1 MLDKIHDML
10 NNIII
15 RLVVY
20 YLAWLLALGGIFQ
33 IFPEILIYVA
43 QERERIQGGG
53 RFFEGQPGD
62 TGADVPVTLEKV
74 REGVATIFEGNIRA
88 GLISV
93 TFGDPTHTIPVM
105 LALAMAFWLTLPI
118 TWLYRWTRPRK
129 KYSQSFV
136 HTLIVIPIAISL
148 VVFLVK
154 DSIALA
160 FSLAGIVA
168 AVRFR
173 TSLDEPM
180 DSVYML
186 MAIGIGL
193 AAGTQ
198 LFVVAYLASLVFVIV
213 TLGVWKSNFGAQPEI
228 LSGWR
233 IDDSREWSTAP
244 EEGDT
249 APENLYNAQVEVHT
263 TSLNVNVARKST
275 AQILKS
281 STKRWQVADVVE
293 NPDGTA
299 IVVFD
304 VWLKKSVTLPS
315 FIQDIEENGRGCINN
330 VKLKAQELGGGTIA
344 HEESRK

>member
-1 MLDKIHDML
+1 MLNKIYHML

-20 YLAWLLALGGIFQ
+20 YLAWLFALGGIFQ

-43 QERERIQGGG
+43 QESER
-53 RFFEGQPGD
+53 FEGQRGSS
-62 TGADVPVTLEKV
+62 GGDVPITLEKIQ
-74 REGVATIFEGNIRA
+74 EGVATIFEGNIRE

-93 TFGDPTHTIPVM
+93 TFGDPTQTIPVM
-105 LALAMAFWLTLPI
+105 LALAMAFCLTLPI
-118 TWLYRWTRPRK
+118 IWLYRWTRPRK
-129 KYSQSFV
+129 KYSQSFA
-136 HTLIVIPIAISL
+136 HTLLVIPIAISL

-154 DSIALA
+154 DSVALA

-173 TSLDEPM
+173 TSLEEPM

-198 LFVVAYLASLVFVIV
+198 LFLVAYLASLVFVIV
-213 TLGVWKSNFGAQPEI
+213 TLGVWKSNFGAQPEV

-233 IDDSREWSTAP
+233 IDNSGKWGTAP
-244 EEGDT
+244 GEEGIAT
-249 APENLYNAQVEVHT
+249 ENLYNAQIEVHT
-263 TSLNVNVARKST
+263 TKINLARKST
-275 AQILKS
+275 AQILES
-281 STKRWQVADVVE
+281 STKRWRVADVVE
-293 NPDGTA
+293 NLDGTD

-304 VWLKKSVTLPS
+304 VWLKKSVTLSS
-315 FIQDIEENGRGCINN
+315 FLRDIKENGRGCINN
-330 VKLKAQELGGGTIA
+330 VKLKGQEFT
-344 HEESRK
+344 EV

>member
-1 MLDKIHDML
+1 MLNKIYGIL

-20 YLAWLLALGGIFQ
+20 YLAWLLALGGIFH
-33 IFPEILIYVA
+33 IFPQILIYVS
-43 QERERIQGGG
+43 QERERVQG
-53 RFFEGQPGD
+53 RERLFEGEQGD
-62 TGADVPVTLEKV
+62 LEKIK
-74 REGVATIFEGNIRA
+74 EGVATLVEGN
-88 GLISV
+88 LTEVLLMV
-93 TFGDPTHTIPVM
+93 TFVDPARTIPVM
-105 LALAMAFWLTLPI
+105 VALAMAFWVTLPI
-118 TWLYRWTRPRK
+118 TWLYRWTRPRRQ
-129 KYSQSFV
+129 YSQSFA
-136 HTLIVIPIAISL
+136 HTLLVIPIAISL

-173 TSLDEPM
+173 TSLEEPM

-198 LFVVAYLASLVFVIV
+198 LILVAYLASVVFVIV

-233 IDDSREWSTAP
+233 IDDSRKWGTASG
-244 EEGDT
+244 EGAIAT
-249 APENLYNAQVEVHT
+249 ENLYNAQIEVHT
-263 TSLNVNVARKST
+263 TKVNVAKKST
-275 AQILKS
+275 VQILES
-281 STKRWQVADVVE
+281 RTKRWQVADVVE

-315 FIQDIEENGRGCINN
+315 FIQDIEENGRGCIKS
-330 VKLKAQELGGGTIA
+330 VKLKGKELGEG
-344 HEESRK
+344 

>member
-1 MLDKIHDML
+1 MLDKMHHML

-15 RLVVY
+15 RLIVY
-20 YLAWLLALGGIFQ
+20 YFAWLLALGAIFQ

-43 QERERIQGGG
+43 QERER
-53 RFFEGQPGD
+53 FEGQQGG
-62 TGADVPVTLEKV
+62 TGADVPITLEKV
-74 REGVATIFEGNIRA
+74 KEGVGTIFEGNIKE
-88 GLISV
+88 GLISI
-93 TFGDPTHTIPVM
+93 TLGDPTHTIPVM

-198 LFVVAYLASLVFVIV
+198 LFLVAYLASLVFVIV
-213 TLGVWKSNFGAQPEI
+213 TLGVWKSNFGAQPEV
-228 LSGWR
+228 LSGWT
-233 IDDSREWSTAP
+233 IDDAGKWSTAP
-244 EEGDT
+244 EEGAIAT
-249 APENLYNAQVEVHT
+249 ENLYNAQIEVHT
-263 TSLNVNVARKST
+263 TKVNLARKST
-275 AQILKS
+275 AQILES

-299 IVVFD
+299 IVVFN
-304 VWLKKSVTLPS
+304 VWLKKSVTLPA
-315 FIQDIEENGRGCINN
+315 FIQDIEENGRGCIND
-330 VKLKAQELGGGTIA
+330 VKLKGQALVGV
-344 HEESRK
+344 

>member
-1 MLDKIHDML
+1 MLNKIYSIL

-20 YLAWLLALGGIFQ
+20 YLAWLLALGGIFHL
-33 IFPEILIYVA
+33 FPQILIYVS
-43 QERERIQGGG
+43 QERERVQG
-53 RFFEGQPGD
+53 RERLFEGEQGD
-62 TGADVPVTLEKV
+62 LEKIK
-74 REGVATIFEGNIRA
+74 EGIATLVEGN
-88 GLISV
+88 LTEVLLMV
-93 TFGDPTHTIPVM
+93 TFIDPARTIPVM
-105 LALAMAFWLTLPI
+105 IALAMAFWVTLPL

-129 KYSQSFV
+129 KYNQSFV
-136 HTLIVIPIAISL
+136 HTLLVIPIAISL

-173 TSLDEPM
+173 TSLEEPM
-180 DSVYML
+180 DSVYLL

-198 LFVVAYLASLVFVIV
+198 LILVAYLASVVFVIV

-233 IDDSREWSTAP
+233 IDNSGKWGPAP
-244 EEGDT
+244 GEEGIAT
-249 APENLYNAQVEVHT
+249 ENLYNAQIEVHT
-263 TSLNVNVARKST
+263 TKVNVAKKST
-275 AQILKS
+275 VQILES
-281 STKRWQVADVVE
+281 STKRWRVADVVE
-293 NPDGTA
+293 NPDRTA

-315 FIQDIEENGRGCINN
+315 FIQDIEENGRGCIKS
-330 VKLKAQELGGGTIA
+330 VKLKGKELG
-344 HEESRK
+344 EV

>member
-1 MLDKIHDML
+1 MLNKIYGIL

-20 YLAWLLALGGIFQ
+20 YLAWLLALGGIFHL
-33 IFPEILIYVA
+33 FPQILIYVS
-43 QERERIQGGG
+43 QERERVQG
-53 RFFEGQPGD
+53 RERLFEGEQGD
-62 TGADVPVTLEKV
+62 LEKIK
-74 REGVATIFEGNIRA
+74 EGIATLVEGN
-88 GLISV
+88 LTEVLLMV
-93 TFGDPTHTIPVM
+93 TFVDPARTIPVM
-105 LALAMAFWLTLPI
+105 VALALAFWVTLPI

-129 KYSQSFV
+129 KYSQSFA
-136 HTLIVIPIAISL
+136 HTLLVIPIAISL

-173 TSLDEPM
+173 TSLEEPM

-198 LFVVAYLASLVFVIV
+198 LILVAYLASVVFVIV
-213 TLGVWKSNFGAQPEI
+213 TLGVWKSNFGAQPEV

-233 IDDSREWSTAP
+233 IDNSGKWGPASG
-244 EEGDT
+244 EGAI

-263 TSLNVNVARKST
+263 TKVNVAKKST
-275 AQILKS
+275 VQILES
-281 STKRWQVADVVE
+281 STKRWQVTNVVE
-293 NPDGTA
+293 NPDGTS

-315 FIQDIEENGRGCINN
+315 FIQDIEENGRGCIND
-330 VKLKAQELGGGTIA
+330 VKLKGQELGGV
-344 HEESRK
+344 

>member
-1 MLDKIHDML
+1 MLNKIYGIL

-20 YLAWLLALGGIFQ
+20 YLAWLLALGGIFHL
-33 IFPEILIYVA
+33 FPQILIYVS
-43 QERERIQGGG
+43 QERERVQG
-53 RFFEGQPGD
+53 RERLFEGEQGD
-62 TGADVPVTLEKV
+62 LEKIK
-74 REGVATIFEGNIRA
+74 EGVATLVEGNIKEV
-88 GLISV
+88 LLMV
-93 TFGDPTHTIPVM
+93 TFVDPARTIPVM
-105 LALAMAFWLTLPI
+105 VALAMAFWVTLPI

-129 KYSQSFV
+129 KYSQSFA
-136 HTLIVIPIAISL
+136 HTLLVIPIAISL

-173 TSLDEPM
+173 TSLEEPM

-198 LFVVAYLASLVFVIV
+198 LILVAYLASVVFVII
-213 TLGVWKSNFGAQPEI
+213 TLAVWKSNFGAQPEV

-233 IDDSREWSTAP
+233 IDNSGKWGPAP
-244 EEGDT
+244 GERGIAT
-249 APENLYNAQVEVHT
+249 ENLYNAQIEVHT
-263 TSLNVNVARKST
+263 TKVNVAKKST
-275 AQILKS
+275 VQILES
-281 STKRWQVADVVE
+281 STKRWQVAGVVE
-293 NPDGTA
+293 NPDGTS

-304 VWLKKSVTLPS
+304 AWLKKSVTLPS
-315 FIQDIEENGRGCINN
+315 FIQDIEENGRGCIND
-330 VKLKAQELGGGTIA
+330 VKLKGKELGGG
-344 HEESRK
+344 

>member
-1 MLDKIHDML
+1 ML
-10 NNIII
+10 NKIYGILDNIII

-20 YLAWLLALGGIFQ
+20 YLAWLLALGGLFHL
-33 IFPEILIYVA
+33 FPQILIYVS
-43 QERERIQGGG
+43 QERE
-53 RFFEGQPGD
+53 RFFEGQQGA
-62 TGADVPVTLEKV
+62 TGTDVPITLEKV
-74 REGVATIFEGNIRA
+74 KEGVATIFEGNIRE

-93 TFGDPTHTIPVM
+93 TLGDPTHTIPVM

-129 KYSQSFV
+129 QYSQSFA
-136 HTLIVIPIAISL
+136 HTLLVIPIAISL

-154 DSIALA
+154 DSVALA

-173 TSLDEPM
+173 TSLEEPM

-198 LFVVAYLASLVFVIV
+198 LFLVAYLASLVFVVI
-213 TLGVWKSNFGAQPEI
+213 TLGVWKSNFGAQPEV

-233 IDDSREWSTAP
+233 IDNSGKWGPAP
-244 EEGDT
+244 GEEGIT
-249 APENLYNAQVEVHT
+249 TENLYNAQIEVHT
-263 TSLNVNVARKST
+263 TNVNVARKST
-275 AQILKS
+275 AQILKP
-281 STKRWQVADVVE
+281 STKRWQVANVVE

-315 FIQDIEENGRGCINN
+315 FIQDIEENGRGCIND
-330 VKLKAQELGGGTIA
+330 VKLKGQESGEGTIA
-344 HEESRK
+344 HAAESRQ

>member
-1 MLDKIHDML
+1 ML
-10 NNIII
+10 NKIYGILDNIII

-20 YLAWLLALGGIFQ
+20 YLAWLLALGGIFHL
-33 IFPEILIYVA
+33 FPQILIYVS
-43 QERERIQGGG
+43 QERE
-53 RFFEGQPGD
+53 RFFEGQQGG
-62 TGADVPVTLEKV
+62 TGTDVPITLEKV
-74 REGVATIFEGNIRA
+74 KEGVATIFEGNIRE

-93 TFGDPTHTIPVM
+93 TLGDPTHTIPVM

-129 KYSQSFV
+129 QYSQSFA
-136 HTLIVIPIAISL
+136 HTLLVIPIAISL

-154 DSIALA
+154 DSVALA

-173 TSLDEPM
+173 TSLEEPM

-198 LFVVAYLASLVFVIV
+198 LFLVAYLASLVFVVI
-213 TLGVWKSNFGAQPEI
+213 TLGVWKSNFGAQPEV

-233 IDDSREWSTAP
+233 IDNSGKWGPAP
-244 EEGDT
+244 GEEGIT
-249 APENLYNAQVEVHT
+249 TENLYNAQIEVHT
-263 TSLNVNVARKST
+263 TNVNVARKST

-281 STKRWQVADVVE
+281 STKRWQVANVVE
-293 NPDGTA
+293 NLDGTA

-315 FIQDIEENGRGCINN
+315 FIQDIEENGRGCIND
-330 VKLKAQELGGGTIA
+330 VKLKGQESGEGTIA
-344 HEESRK
+344 HAAESRQ

>member
-1 MLDKIHDML
+1 MLNKIYSIL

-20 YLAWLLALGGIFQ
+20 YLAWLLALGGIFHL
-33 IFPEILIYVA
+33 FPQILIYVS
-43 QERERIQGGG
+43 QERERVQG
-53 RFFEGQPGD
+53 RERLFEGEQGD
-62 TGADVPVTLEKV
+62 LEKIK
-74 REGVATIFEGNIRA
+74 EGVATLVEGN
-88 GLISV
+88 LTEVLLMV
-93 TFGDPTHTIPVM
+93 TFIDPARTIPVM
-105 LALAMAFWLTLPI
+105 VALAMAFWVTLPL

-129 KYSQSFV
+129 KYNQSFV
-136 HTLIVIPIAISL
+136 HTLLVIPIAISL

-173 TSLDEPM
+173 TSLEEPM
-180 DSVYML
+180 DSVYLL

-198 LFVVAYLASLVFVIV
+198 LILVAYLASVFFVIV

-233 IDDSREWSTAP
+233 IDNSGKWGPAP
-244 EEGDT
+244 GEEGIAT
-249 APENLYNAQVEVHT
+249 ENLYNAQIEVHT
-263 TSLNVNVARKST
+263 TKVNVAKKST
-275 AQILKS
+275 VQILES
-281 STKRWQVADVVE
+281 STKRWRVADVVE
-293 NPDGTA
+293 NPDRTA

-315 FIQDIEENGRGCINN
+315 FIQDIEENGRGCIKS
-330 VKLKAQELGGGTIA
+330 VKLKGKELG
-344 HEESRK
+344 EV

>member
-1 MLDKIHDML
+1 MLNRIYRMLD
-10 NNIII
+10 NIII

-20 YLAWLLALGGIFQ
+20 YFAWLLALGAIFQ

-43 QERERIQGGG
+43 QERERIQGSG
-53 RFFEGQPGD
+53 RFFEGQQGN

-74 REGVATIFEGNIRA
+74 HEGVDAIFEGNIKE
-88 GLISV
+88 GLIAI

-129 KYSQSFV
+129 QYSQSFV

-198 LFVVAYLASLVFVIV
+198 LFLVAYLASLVFVIV

-233 IDDSREWSTAP
+233 IDDSREWGTIP
-244 EEGDT
+244 EEG
-249 APENLYNAQVEVHT
+249 
-263 TSLNVNVARKST
+263 
-275 AQILKS
+275 
-281 STKRWQVADVVE
+281 
-293 NPDGTA
+293 
-299 IVVFD
+299 
-304 VWLKKSVTLPS
+304 
-315 FIQDIEENGRGCINN
+315 
-330 VKLKAQELGGGTIA
+330 TIA
-344 HEESRK
+344 TKTPRSKCTRRPSMSM

>member
-1 MLDKIHDML
+1 MLNRIYDML

-15 RLVVY
+15 RLIVY
-20 YLAWLLALGGIFQ
+20 YLAWLLALGGLFQ
-33 IFPEILIYVA
+33 IFPQILIYVA
-43 QERERIQGGG
+43 QERER
-53 RFFEGQPGD
+53 FEGGQGNTD
-62 TGADVPVTLEKV
+62 IPVTLEKV
-74 REGVATIFEGNIRA
+74 KEGVATMFEGNIRE
-88 GLISV
+88 GLISIAL
-93 TFGDPTHTIPVM
+93 GDPTHTIPVM
-105 LALAMAFWLTLPI
+105 LALAIAFWLTLPI

-136 HTLIVIPIAISL
+136 HTLLVIPIAISL

-154 DSIALA
+154 DSVALA

-173 TSLDEPM
+173 TSLEEPM

-198 LFVVAYLASLVFVIV
+198 LFLVAYLASLVFVIV
-213 TLGVWKSNFGAQPEI
+213 TLGVWKSNFGAQPEV

-233 IDDSREWSTAP
+233 IDSSAKLGTSVGETGTAI
-244 EEGDT
+244 
-249 APENLYNAQVEVHT
+249 ENPYNAQIEVHT
-263 TSLNVNVARKST
+263 TKVSVAKKST
-275 AQILKS
+275 AQILES

-293 NPDGTA
+293 NPDGTST
-299 IVVFD
+299 VVFD

-315 FIQDIEENGRGCINN
+315 FIQDIEENGRGCIKSI
-330 VKLKAQELGGGTIA
+330 KLRGKELREDIIA
-344 HEESRK
+344 DAELRK

>member
-1 MLDKIHDML
+1 MLDKIHHLL
-10 NNIII
+10 NNIVV

-33 IFPEILIYVA
+33 IFPQILNYMGDA
-43 QERERIQGGG
+43 G
-53 RFFEGQPGD
+53 RFEGQRSNNS
-62 TGADVPVTLEKV
+62 ADVPDSLEKIQ
-74 REGVATIFEGNIRA
+74 EGVETLFEGNIRA
-88 GLISV
+88 GLTAIAL
-93 TFGDPTHTIPVM
+93 GDPTHSIPVM
-105 LALAMAFWLTLPI
+105 VGLAMAFWLTLPI
-118 TWLYRWTRPRK
+118 TWIYRWTRPRK
-129 KYSQSFV
+129 KYNQSFV

-198 LFVVAYLASLVFVIV
+198 LFLVAYLASLVFVIV
-213 TLGVWKSNFGAQPEI
+213 TMGVWKSNYGAEPEVI
-228 LSGWR
+228 SGWR
-233 IDDSREWSTAP
+233 IDDSSEWGTP
-244 EEGDT
+244 LEEG
-249 APENLYNAQVEVHT
+249 ENAIKNPYNAQIEVHT
-263 TSLNVNVARKST
+263 TTLNVNVARKST

-281 STKRWQVADVVE
+281 NTKRWQVADVVE
-293 NPDGTA
+293 NPDGAA

-304 VWLKKSVTLPS
+304 AWLKKSVTLS
-315 FIQDIEENGRGCINN
+315 AFIREIEENGRGCISD
-330 VKLKAQELGGGTIA
+330 VKLKGQELRGGIIA
-344 HEESRK
+344 NEETRK

>member
-1 MLDKIHDML
+1 MLNKIYGIL

-20 YLAWLLALGGIFQ
+20 YLAWLLALGGIFHL
-33 IFPEILIYVA
+33 FPQILIYVS
-43 QERERIQGGG
+43 QERERVQGRE
-53 RFFEGQPGD
+53 RFFEGEQGD
-62 TGADVPVTLEKV
+62 LEKIK
-74 REGVATIFEGNIRA
+74 EGVTTLVEGN
-88 GLISV
+88 LTEVLLMV
-93 TFGDPTHTIPVM
+93 TFVDPARTIPVM
-105 LALAMAFWLTLPI
+105 VALAMAFWVTLPI

-129 KYSQSFV
+129 KYNQSFV
-136 HTLIVIPIAISL
+136 HTLLVIPIAISL

-173 TSLDEPM
+173 TSLEEPM
-180 DSVYML
+180 DSVYLL

-198 LFVVAYLASLVFVIV
+198 LILVAYLASVVFVIV

-233 IDDSREWSTAP
+233 IDNSGKWGPAP
-244 EEGDT
+244 GEEGIAT
-249 APENLYNAQVEVHT
+249 ENLYNAQIEVHT
-263 TSLNVNVARKST
+263 TKVNVAKKST
-275 AQILKS
+275 VQILES
-281 STKRWQVADVVE
+281 STKRWQVAGVVE

-315 FIQDIEENGRGCINN
+315 FIQDIEENGRGCIKS
-330 VKLKAQELGGGTIA
+330 VKLKGKELG
-344 HEESRK
+344 EV

>member
-1 MLDKIHDML
+1 MLNKIYGIL

-20 YLAWLLALGGIFQ
+20 YLAWLLALGGIFHL
-33 IFPEILIYVA
+33 FPQILIYVS
-43 QERERIQGGG
+43 QERERVQG
-53 RFFEGQPGD
+53 RERLFEGEQGD
-62 TGADVPVTLEKV
+62 LEKIK
-74 REGVATIFEGNIRA
+74 EGVATLVEGNIKEV
-88 GLISV
+88 LLMV
-93 TFGDPTHTIPVM
+93 TFVDPARTIPVM
-105 LALAMAFWLTLPI
+105 VALAMAFWVTLPI
-118 TWLYRWTRPRK
+118 TWLYRWTRPRQN
-129 KYSQSFV
+129 YSQSFA
-136 HTLIVIPIAISL
+136 HTLLVIPIAISL

-173 TSLDEPM
+173 TSLEEPM

-198 LFVVAYLASLVFVIV
+198 LILVAYLASVVFVIV

-233 IDDSREWSTAP
+233 IDDSRKWGTVP
-244 EEGDT
+244 GEGGIAT
-249 APENLYNAQVEVHT
+249 ENLYNAQIEVHT
-263 TSLNVNVARKST
+263 TKVNVAKKST
-275 AQILKS
+275 VQILES

-315 FIQDIEENGRGCINN
+315 FIQDIEENGRGCIND
-330 VKLKAQELGGGTIA
+330 VKLKGQALGGGIITHA
-344 HEESRK
+344 ESRK

>member
-1 MLDKIHDML
+1 ML
-10 NNIII
+10 NKIYGILDNIII

-20 YLAWLLALGGIFQ
+20 YLAWLLALGGLFHL
-33 IFPEILIYVA
+33 FPQILIYVS
-43 QERERIQGGG
+43 QERE
-53 RFFEGQPGD
+53 RFFEGQQGA
-62 TGADVPVTLEKV
+62 TGTDVPITLEKV
-74 REGVATIFEGNIRA
+74 KEGVATIFEGNIRE

-93 TFGDPTHTIPVM
+93 TLGDPTHTIPVM

-129 KYSQSFV
+129 QYSQSFA
-136 HTLIVIPIAISL
+136 HTLLVIPIAISL

-154 DSIALA
+154 DSVALA

-173 TSLDEPM
+173 TSLEEPM

-198 LFVVAYLASLVFVIV
+198 LFLVAYLASLVFVVI
-213 TLGVWKSNFGAQPEI
+213 TLGVWKSNFGAQPEV

-233 IDDSREWSTAP
+233 IDNSGKWGPAP
-244 EEGDT
+244 GEEGIT
-249 APENLYNAQVEVHT
+249 TENLYNAQIEVHT
-263 TSLNVNVARKST
+263 TNVNVARKST

-281 STKRWQVADVVE
+281 STKRWQVANVVE
-293 NPDGTA
+293 NLDGTA

-315 FIQDIEENGRGCINN
+315 FIQDIEENGRGCIND
-330 VKLKAQELGGGTIA
+330 VKLKGQESGEGTIA
-344 HEESRK
+344 HAAESRQ

>member
-1 MLDKIHDML
+1 MLNKIYGIL

-20 YLAWLLALGGIFQ
+20 YLAWLLALGGIFHL
-33 IFPEILIYVA
+33 FPQILIYVS
-43 QERERIQGGG
+43 QERERVQG
-53 RFFEGQPGD
+53 RERLFEGEQGD
-62 TGADVPVTLEKV
+62 LEKIK
-74 REGVATIFEGNIRA
+74 EGIATLVEGN
-88 GLISV
+88 LTEVLLMV
-93 TFGDPTHTIPVM
+93 TFVDPARTIPVM
-105 LALAMAFWLTLPI
+105 VALALAFWVTLPI

-129 KYSQSFV
+129 KYSQSFA
-136 HTLIVIPIAISL
+136 HTLLVIPIAISL

-173 TSLDEPM
+173 TSLEEPM

-198 LFVVAYLASLVFVIV
+198 LILVAYLASVVFVIV
-213 TLGVWKSNFGAQPEI
+213 TLGVWKSNFGAQPEV

-233 IDDSREWSTAP
+233 IDNSGKWGPAP
-244 EEGDT
+244 GEGAI

-263 TSLNVNVARKST
+263 TKVNVAKKST
-275 AQILKS
+275 VQILES
-281 STKRWQVADVVE
+281 STKRWQVTNVVE
-293 NPDGTA
+293 NPDGTS

-315 FIQDIEENGRGCINN
+315 FIQDIEENGRGCIND
-330 VKLKAQELGGGTIA
+330 VKLKGQELGGV
-344 HEESRK
+344 

>member
-1 MLDKIHDML
+1 MLNKIYSIL

-20 YLAWLLALGGIFQ
+20 YLAWLLALGGIFHL
-33 IFPEILIYVA
+33 FPQILIYVS
-43 QERERIQGGG
+43 QERERVQG
-53 RFFEGQPGD
+53 RERLFEGEQGD
-62 TGADVPVTLEKV
+62 LEKIK
-74 REGVATIFEGNIRA
+74 EGIATLVEGN
-88 GLISV
+88 LTEVLLMV
-93 TFGDPTHTIPVM
+93 TFIDPARTIPVM
-105 LALAMAFWLTLPI
+105 IALALAFWVTLPL

-129 KYSQSFV
+129 KYNQSFV
-136 HTLIVIPIAISL
+136 HTLLVIPIAISL

-173 TSLDEPM
+173 TSLEEPM
-180 DSVYML
+180 DSVYLL

-198 LFVVAYLASLVFVIV
+198 LILVAYLASVVFVIV

-233 IDDSREWSTAP
+233 IDNSGKWGPAP
-244 EEGDT
+244 GEEGI
-249 APENLYNAQVEVHT
+249 APENLYNAQIEVHT
-263 TSLNVNVARKST
+263 TKVNVAKKST
-275 AQILKS
+275 VQILES
-281 STKRWQVADVVE
+281 STKRWRVADVVE
-293 NPDGTA
+293 NPDRTA

-315 FIQDIEENGRGCINN
+315 FIQDIEENGRGCIKS
-330 VKLKAQELGGGTIA
+330 VKLKGKELG
-344 HEESRK
+344 EV